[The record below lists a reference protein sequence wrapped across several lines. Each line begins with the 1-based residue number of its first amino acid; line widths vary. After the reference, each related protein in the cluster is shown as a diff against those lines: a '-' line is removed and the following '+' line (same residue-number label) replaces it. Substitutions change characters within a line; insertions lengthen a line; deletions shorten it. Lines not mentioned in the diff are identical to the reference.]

1 MISTISDTIEI
12 VEELRNWSVGARI
25 WDLYASVTFVS
36 LVLHKSD
43 TEG

>member
-1 MISTISDTIEI
+1 
-12 VEELRNWSVGARI
+12 VGARI

-43 TEG
+43 TEGWMYLGKLIMTKIANV